1 MRFWQ
6 VKQSINEQQLLEA
19 KEGLEAQHT
28 IHDIQAIS
36 NAIPQVPKEEAGAK
50 QKLINQ
56 LKQAETILKDFIKK
70 AKLGEFSKEKPTTEA
85 IETEATDGVKR
96 KLDLLSPNP
105 NKRASAVVATDTLDE
120 EAKAVLKSM
129 MDMIQFVENEPDNQ
143 IAPEAKKK
151 LYDNLNQ
158 ILDDTTT
165 KFVSLTQERDSAR
178 AERDQAIN
186 FVKEVTGVLIQ
197 LGNKVQGYT
206 MDKDISGMSSAE
218 KSAYKKMSVN
228 AEKFTKTLKQAL
240 FGKILDMQEKTDP
253 EKIKKFLEAC
263 VAGKVIN
270 MINVIAKDKGSI
282 KDHVNPEFKEVF
294 DVFVEENI
302 FSYAP
307 GTTSGAI
314 GPGEMAL
321 SMMGNPAEKGKKGD
335 LKIGD
340 EEVEIKASAKTGG
353 RFNSKKITKAT
364 TGWAVWSA
372 KINEI
377 MQSADEDE
385 IVNVKQKDGK
395 IIKIKA
401 NKYDG
406 NQYNVIKGK
415 AKQGSKY
422 NWNNQ
427 GFAALNAEVIEPY
440 ATPEQTADLFIS
452 SINALVQNYDDLGKP
467 ATNQDGTPN
476 THHVPFDPKKLIIEA
491 ITQEKEPPSK
501 KYPNGRMYTTV
512 DKEKMNIAYSKIAYA
527 SYHLADGITTV
538 MLLRTDNL
546 DYTIFRNADDL
557 VEKMK
562 SGNVVTGL
570 NGGSGGFNWNDDQQT
585 PTSGYMSS

>member
-1 MRFWQ
+1 MNAAMR
-6 VKQSINEQQLLEA
+6 
-19 KEGLEAQHT
+19 
-28 IHDIQAIS
+28 
-36 NAIPQVPKEEAGAK
+36 
-50 QKLINQ
+50 
-56 LKQAETILKDFIKK
+56 KK
-70 AKLGEFSKEKPTTEA
+70 A
-85 IETEATDGVKR
+85 
-96 KLDLLSPNP
+96 
-105 NKRASAVVATDTLDE
+105 
-120 EAKAVLKSM
+120 
-129 MDMIQFVENEPDNQ
+129 
-143 IAPEAKKK
+143 
-151 LYDNLNQ
+151 
-158 ILDDTTT
+158 
-165 KFVSLTQERDSAR
+165 
-178 AERDQAIN
+178 IN
-186 FVKEVTGVLIQ
+186 AQ
-197 LGNKVQGYT
+197 
-206 MDKDISGMSSAE
+206 
-218 KSAYKKMSVN
+218 
-228 AEKFTKTLKQAL
+228 KFTKTLKQAL
-240 FGKILDMQEKTDP
+240 FGKILDMQEKTEP
-253 EKIKKFLEAC
+253 AKIKQFLEAC

-377 MQSADEDE
+377 MQSADKDAT
-385 IVNVKQKDGK
+385 VNVKQKDGK
-395 IIKIKA
+395 IVKIKA
-401 NKYDG
+401 NKYNG

-415 AKQGSKY
+415 AKEGSKY
-422 NWNNQ
+422 NWNTQ
-427 GFAALNAEVIEPY
+427 GFNALNAEVIEPY

-452 SINALVQNYDDLGKP
+452 SIKALVQNYDALGKP

-476 THHVPFDPKKLIIEA
+476 KHHVPFDPKKLIIEA
-491 ITQEKEPPSK
+491 ITQEKGPPSK
-501 KYPNGRMYTTV
+501 DYPDGRIYTTV

-546 DYTIFRNADDL
+546 DYTIFRGADDL
-557 VEKMK
+557 VGKMK

-585 PTSGYMSS
+585 PTAGYMSA